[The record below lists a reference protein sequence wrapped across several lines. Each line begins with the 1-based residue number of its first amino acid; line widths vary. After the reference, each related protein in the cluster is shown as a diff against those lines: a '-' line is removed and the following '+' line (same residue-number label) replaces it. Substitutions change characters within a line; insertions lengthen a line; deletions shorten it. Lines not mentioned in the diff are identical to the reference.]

1 MLESIRTLRALKERQ
16 GCHLIF
22 GHDPDQ
28 WATMRHAPEAM
39 T

>member
-1 MLESIRTLRALKERQ
+1 VLQERE

-28 WATMRHAPEAM
+28 WVMLRHAPGLM
-39 T
+39 I